1 MLASLYISNYIL
13 IENQEI
19 EFQNGF
25 TVITGETGAG
35 KSILINALNLIL
47 GSRPK
52 GDIHRDKN
60 RKAIF
65 EAIFTGLTIPEAFFQ
80 EHDLDYDKTL
90 IIRREILPGGKSRLF
105 INDTPV
111 NISVVRELAPQIID
125 IHSQHQNLLINTPAF
140 RTSIIDTIAGNGQIL
155 EQYGKLYKEY
165 GNIINNL
172 NILRNKQ
179 KEAQSEKDYIEYRLQ
194 LLKNASISE
203 NEAEELELKVKEL
216 SNFEEIKNVLSGIT
230 YTFYDSENAI
240 ISEINNAIRN
250 LEHTTGYLN
259 EANEWKERMQS
270 IEIELNDLLNEI
282 SAKNDNLTFDPEEFS
297 TIMERYNLINE
308 LMRKF
313 NVNSTSELLQEQY
326 ALEKKLNEIISYDS
340 QIIELE
346 TEAEKLKSELDNL
359 ASKLHS
365 SRTKAK
371 PKAEKNIESIIKE
384 LGIKNGKLII
394 DITPTENFT
403 PYGKDEIKILFSANK
418 ETTPG
423 PIEKIASGG
432 ELSRIMLAIKSVIAS
447 GKNIPTIIFD
457 EIDTG
462 VSGEIAA
469 KMGNIM
475 KNIAKNTQVIA
486 ITHLPQIAAKGENHL
501 IVEKQET
508 ENKTTTAVKYVKGE
522 TRIREIAKMISGNK
536 INNAAIENAK
546 SLMD

>member
-111 NISVVRELAPQIID
+111 NISVVKELAPQIID

-140 RTSIIDTIAGNGQIL
+140 RTSIIDTIAGSGQIL

-194 LLKNASISE
+194 LLKNASINE

-297 TIMERYNLINE
+297 TITERYTL
-308 LMRKF
+308 
-313 NVNSTSELLQEQY
+313 
-326 ALEKKLNEIISYDS
+326 
-340 QIIELE
+340 
-346 TEAEKLKSELDNL
+346 
-359 ASKLHS
+359 
-365 SRTKAK
+365 
-371 PKAEKNIESIIKE
+371 
-384 LGIKNGKLII
+384 
-394 DITPTENFT
+394 
-403 PYGKDEIKILFSANK
+403 
-418 ETTPG
+418 
-423 PIEKIASGG
+423 
-432 ELSRIMLAIKSVIAS
+432 
-447 GKNIPTIIFD
+447 
-457 EIDTG
+457 
-462 VSGEIAA
+462 
-469 KMGNIM
+469 
-475 KNIAKNTQVIA
+475 
-486 ITHLPQIAAKGENHL
+486 
-501 IVEKQET
+501 
-508 ENKTTTAVKYVKGE
+508 
-522 TRIREIAKMISGNK
+522 
-536 INNAAIENAK
+536 
-546 SLMD
+546 

>member
-1 MLASLYISNYIL
+1 
-13 IENQEI
+13 
-19 EFQNGF
+19 
-25 TVITGETGAG
+25 
-35 KSILINALNLIL
+35 
-47 GSRPK
+47 
-52 GDIHRDKN
+52 
-60 RKAIF
+60 
-65 EAIFTGLTIPEAFFQ
+65 
-80 EHDLDYDKTL
+80 
-90 IIRREILPGGKSRLF
+90 
-105 INDTPV
+105 
-111 NISVVRELAPQIID
+111 
-125 IHSQHQNLLINTPAF
+125 
-140 RTSIIDTIAGNGQIL
+140 
-155 EQYGKLYKEY
+155 
-165 GNIINNL
+165 
-172 NILRNKQ
+172 
-179 KEAQSEKDYIEYRLQ
+179 
-194 LLKNASISE
+194 
-203 NEAEELELKVKEL
+203 
-216 SNFEEIKNVLSGIT
+216 
-230 YTFYDSENAI
+230 
-240 ISEINNAIRN
+240 
-250 LEHTTGYLN
+250 
-259 EANEWKERMQS
+259 
-270 IEIELNDLLNEI
+270 
-282 SAKNDNLTFDPEEFS
+282 
-297 TIMERYNLINE
+297 
-308 LMRKF
+308 MRKF